1 MNSWEDRWL
10 YYVDDEVIHSLLQA
24 EPSMMDGVP
33 GMKERA
39 LSSPAVVQAVSL
51 FLEGRKA
58 EAISRLE
65 KAIAEADT
73 EADAYSFLGGFY
85 LEAQRFD
92 QAAPVFEQALER
104 NPRSRCDLYNLG
116 ICRYKQ
122 ERWAEAAEM
131 FRQAS
136 DLAPR
141 AARTESLVAQ
151 GVCFLHE
158 NEAQGALELFEQAL
172 MVNPKQPQARFG
184 KGVALQMQRR
194 RDEADAIYQELE
206 LENPDSPDL
215 LLNRLSI
222 ALSFGNEVKIRD
234 LAERLQASN
243 RPILTLAAHEA
254 LATLAFVR
262 ERFAEAV
269 KHCEKLTELAP
280 GSAEGWFNL
289 GVARQQINQ
298 VRPAIEAYL
307 QAVEIDPTLKQAY
320 ANLGFLHHRRGDWEA
335 ARAAYIEA
343 LQRDPHLAEALWNLA
358 ILLEQ
363 QGHEG
368 EAAVCFE
375 QLTQLVPNWEEPW
388 FRLATNHLTAS
399 RWDASVSALE
409 ACLELRADWV
419 EAANGLALAKAKLGD
434 YEAARVVLERVLSID
449 PKPQVL
455 FNLGVLHQQTGH
467 AETAVRYYREALEQK
482 PDFAEAFLNLGH
494 ALKEMGQAQ
503 AAQESWRRAVRL
515 RPAYA
520 AEYFA

>member
-65 KAIAEADT
+65 KAIVEADT

-92 QAAPVFEQALER
+92 QAAPVFEQALAR

-141 AARTESLVAQ
+141 AARAESLVAQ

-158 NEAQGALELFEQAL
+158 NEAQGALDLFEQAL

-184 KGVALQMQRR
+184 KAVALQMQRR
-194 RDEADAIYQELE
+194 RDEADVIYQELE

-222 ALSFGNEVKIRD
+222 ALSYGNEVTIRE

-262 ERFAEAV
+262 ERFSEAV
-269 KHCEKLTELAP
+269 KHCEQRK
-280 GSAEGWFNL
+280 
-289 GVARQQINQ
+289 QIAK
-298 VRPAIEAYL
+298 VL
-307 QAVEIDPTLKQAY
+307 D
-320 ANLGFLHHRRGDWEA
+320 
-335 ARAAYIEA
+335 
-343 LQRDPHLAEALWNLA
+343 
-358 ILLEQ
+358 
-363 QGHEG
+363 
-368 EAAVCFE
+368 CFE
-375 QLTQLVPNWEEPW
+375 L
-388 FRLATNHLTAS
+388 
-399 RWDASVSALE
+399 
-409 ACLELRADWV
+409 C
-419 EAANGLALAKAKLGD
+419 
-434 YEAARVVLERVLSID
+434 
-449 PKPQVL
+449 
-455 FNLGVLHQQTGH
+455 
-467 AETAVRYYREALEQK
+467 
-482 PDFAEAFLNLGH
+482 FLNLRSFVT
-494 ALKEMGQAQ
+494 KQAKQ
-503 AAQESWRRAVRL
+503 RL
-515 RPAYA
+515 NHPW
-520 AEYFA
+520 